1 MPPGAARTATMA
13 LGPAR
18 TATMALGPART
29 ATMAPGPARTATL
42 ALGPAADFLTVYSQK
57 EKMNHW
63 LNSRLSAMVK
73 GVSKFR

>member
-57 EKMNHW
+57 EKKSHW

-73 GVSKFR
+73 GVSMFR